1 MPNLLAQADL
11 ITPDLI
17 IPVETAILTTD
28 PPAANNINCNYYNA
42 VKWDGTPAVM
52 GQNFNF
58 ASSTCSL
65 PAGSTASTT
74 AGFTNGDIINGIFL
88 FLILMVLGFDLLL
101 KMLYPKK

>member
-28 PPAANNINCNYYNA
+28 PPPADNINCSFYNA
-42 VKWDGTPAVM
+42 VKWDGKPA
-52 GQNFNF
+52 NKDSDFEF

-74 AGFTNGDIINGIFL
+74 AGFTNGDIINGVFL
-88 FLILMVLGFDLLL
+88 FLILMVLGFDLFL

>member
-1 MPNLLAQADL
+1 MILAQADL

-28 PPAANNINCNYYNA
+28 PPAAENINCSYYNA
-42 VKWDGTPAVM
+42 VMWNGTPAKEKLP
-52 GQNFNF
+52 FNF
-58 ASSTCSL
+58 ASSTCSM

-74 AGFTNGDIINGIFL
+74 AGFTNGDIINGVFI
-88 FLILMVLGFDLLL
+88 FLILMVLSFNLFL